1 MWRLPRDK
9 EKGFTTRNIRKEGP
23 TNCIVTTTALNLH
36 GENETRMLS
45 LSTNDSASQTQ
56 AIMRQLAAGSAQDST
71 DLTERHNLQ
80 IWLAGAERRV
90 VIPYA
95 GFLANNIPPIAVRLR
110 RDFRAILRLI
120 ETHAMLHQLTRG
132 RDESGRVVAEV
143 ADYAA
148 IRDLVADLVSEGV
161 GSMVPDSVRE
171 TVKIVEEIAGSDG
184 ARIDAVAARL
194 KIERSAAG
202 RRLGTARERGYIDN
216 LEEKRGRPA
225 RYVLGAPLPEKLD
238 LLPPVAAVRAHLT
251 PGTPPSAQP
260 NLLDCNDETEGCAG
274 VQVCPEG
281 LNEMWEKVI

>member
-56 AIMRQLAAGSAQDST
+56 AIMRQLAAGSAQDSP
-71 DLTERHNLQ
+71 DLTEWHNLQ

-202 RRLGTARERGYIDN
+202 RRLGTARARLHRQPGGKARPPRT
-216 LEEKRGRPA
+216 LRARSAAAGKARPTAARRGRA
-225 RYVLGAPLPEKLD
+225 C
-238 LLPPVAAVRAHLT
+238 T
-251 PGTPPSAQP
+251 PDTRHTTLCTTQP
-260 NLLDCNDETEGCAG
+260 T
-274 VQVCPEG
+274 G
-281 LNEMWEKVI
+281 LQR